1 MTGKGKKRT
10 RYTDHR
16 KAQLVAQALK
26 TSATEVA
33 EKHSISSGTLSRWVR
48 DPRYGGVN
56 RLTQSVDQPLP
67 TIRRQGRKARALV
80 ATHWDCPHCGG
91 PITTEA

>member
-1 MTGKGKKRT
+1 MSKKKRT
-10 RYTDHR
+10 TYSDRR

-26 TSATEVA
+26 TSAVEVA
-33 EKHSISSGTLSRWVR
+33 EKHGISSGTLSRWVR

-56 RLTQSVDQPLP
+56 RLTQSVDQLP
-67 TIRRQGRKARALV
+67 TVRRQARKARALV

>member
-1 MTGKGKKRT
+1 MSKKKRT
-10 RYTDHR
+10 QYSDRR

-26 TSATEVA
+26 TSAVEVA

-56 RLTQSVDQPLP
+56 STHLP
-67 TIRRQGRKARALV
+67 TVPRVQRKRARALV
-80 ATHWDCPHCGG
+80 AKEFFCPHCGG
-91 PITTEA
+91 PIITKET

>member
-10 RYTDHR
+10 QYTDHR
-16 KAQLVAQALK
+16 KSQLVAQALK
-26 TSATEVA
+26 TSAVEVA

-56 RLTQSVDQPLP
+56 STPLP
-67 TIRRQGRKARALV
+67 TVPRARKMRARALV
-80 ATHWDCPHCGG
+80 AKEFYCPHCGG
-91 PITTEA
+91 PITTKEA